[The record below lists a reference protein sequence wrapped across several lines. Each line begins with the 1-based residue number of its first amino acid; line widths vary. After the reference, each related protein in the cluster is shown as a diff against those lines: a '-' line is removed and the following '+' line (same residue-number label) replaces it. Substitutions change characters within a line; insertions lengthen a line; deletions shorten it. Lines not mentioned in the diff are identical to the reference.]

1 MSLPVQVV
9 EPQAPAPHAAEP
21 RARPR
26 VALVGPDPAAHGG
39 VAGFMHALL
48 QSSLSERFEL
58 VPIATHRDGGRT
70 VKLVQALRG
79 LFRLRRLCADG
90 RVDLVHVNSSWSA
103 SLVRKSAAVAIARAY
118 GRPIVFQLHGSGF
131 ERGLRRPGPR
141 GALARRA
148 VGRIARAADTVV
160 AATPAWAAEAAG
172 ILGVDNFRVVPNTAD
187 VSRLIGVPHDG
198 AGSQTVLF
206 LGRLERGKGV
216 FELVEAAA
224 LLRSAHPR
232 LRLVLAGQGRDAVGL
247 RDLIAARDLTTV
259 VELPGWVEGESK
271 RRLLASA
278 TCLALPSHAEGLP
291 LVVLEAM
298 ISGVPVVATHVG
310 GIPEAVRDGREAL
323 LVAPGDVAALAEA
336 IRRVLDDKR
345 LARRLGRAAR
355 ARGLAEFAPGPVA
368 AALASVYDDVL
379 ADGSACARAGRIAS

>member
-1 MSLPVQVV
+1 LPVQAV
-9 EPQAPAPHAAEP
+9 EPQPAGPP
-21 RARPR
+21 ARPR

-39 VAGFMHALL
+39 VAGFVHALL
-48 QSSLSERFEL
+48 QSSLGERFEL
-58 VPIATHRDGGRT
+58 VPVATHRDGGRGA
-70 VKLVQALRG
+70 KLVQAVRG
-79 LFRLRRLCADG
+79 LARLRRLCADG

-103 SLVRKSAAVAIARAY
+103 SLVRKSAAVAIACAS
-118 GRPIVFQLHGSGF
+118 GRPVVLQLHGSGF
-131 ERGLRRPGPR
+131 QRGLRRPGPR

-148 VGRIARAADTVV
+148 VGRVARAADAVL

-172 ILGVDNFRVVPNTAD
+172 LLGVETVRVVPNTAD
-187 VSRLIGVPHDG
+187 VSGLIGVPHDG

-206 LGRLERGKGV
+206 LGRLERAKGV

-232 LRLVLAGQGRDAVGL
+232 LRLVLAGHGRDTAEL
-247 RDLIAARDLTTV
+247 RDLVAARGLTAA
-259 VELPGWVEGESK
+259 VELPGWVEGEPK

-278 TCLALPSHAEGLP
+278 ACLALPSHAEGLP
-291 LVVLEAM
+291 LAVLEAM

-310 GIPEAVRDGREAL
+310 GIPEAVRDGQEAL

-336 IRRVLDDKR
+336 IGRVLDDEQ

-355 ARGLAEFAPGPVA
+355 ARGLAEFAPGRVA

-379 ADGSACARAGRIAS
+379 ADGSARGRASRAAL